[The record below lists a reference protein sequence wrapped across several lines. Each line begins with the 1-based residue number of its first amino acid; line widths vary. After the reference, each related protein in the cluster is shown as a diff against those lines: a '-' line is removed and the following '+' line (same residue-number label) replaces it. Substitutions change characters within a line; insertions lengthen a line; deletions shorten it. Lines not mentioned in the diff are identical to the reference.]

1 MYRVTTPAITLT
13 PLLRMD
19 LIHLSIKTQM
29 IIQSS
34 EGIPRDI
41 SGVDFIFLELSLSSK
56 DETSS
61 PVHSIDDLTLNQNF
75 FIFLLQVLA

>member
-1 MYRVTTPAITLT
+1 
-13 PLLRMD
+13 
-19 LIHLSIKTQM
+19 M

-41 SGVDFIFLELSLSSK
+41 SSVDFIFLELSFSST

-61 PVHSIDDLTLNQNF
+61 PVLSIDDVTLNHIF
-75 FIFLLQVLA
+75 FIFLLQVLV